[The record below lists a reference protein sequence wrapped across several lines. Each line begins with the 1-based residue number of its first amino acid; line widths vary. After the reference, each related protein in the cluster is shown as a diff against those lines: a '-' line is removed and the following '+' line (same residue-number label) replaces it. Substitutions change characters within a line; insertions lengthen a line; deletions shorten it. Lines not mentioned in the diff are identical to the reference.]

1 MSRWVNYE
9 GELALLVAYDESTD
23 LCEIHRLT
31 RNGRTYQGKVT
42 HSLSDDIEVVPYSE
56 VENPPED
63 PQVTQYFDDLFV
75 LDDGDE
81 DYFPTAE
88 DSGSEISDVSL
99 DDECSSAAESPKRES
114 DVQITENTG

>member
-31 RNGRTYQGKVT
+31 R
-42 HSLSDDIEVVPYSE
+42 
-56 VENPPED
+56 
-63 PQVTQYFDDLFV
+63 FV

-114 DVQITENTG
+114 DVQITENTE

>member
-31 RNGRTYQGKVT
+31 RNDRTYQGKIT

-56 VENPPED
+56 VETPKED

-75 LDDGDE
+75 LDEGDE
-81 DYFPTAE
+81 DYFPSDE
-88 DSGSEISDVSL
+88 CSGSEISDVSL
-99 DDECSSAAESPKRES
+99 DDE
-114 DVQITENTG
+114 